1 MVLFKFNF
9 GNLIK
14 KLDLYGSTINL
25 TIKHKR
31 TSKTI
36 IGGFVTILSLIFFVI
51 YGIINSKNLI
61 NRLNPVVTRF
71 GLYDKKYIKIEDSL
85 SKIPIAISFNGLDI
99 NQYFTVYVSYK
110 EYIKETNQYLNNT
123 AIIPLVNCSKDHF
136 PNVTKEIYKKEIL
149 NNSFCLN
156 MSSLQNKSL
165 FYSEGI
171 EGTIEIYLTY
181 CSVFN
186 DEYCIPK
193 EQLINYFSFSQGE
206 FTVSIGVGGIN
217 PLNYKEPIQYFIEKK
232 SIKPSPHFIQGLDIY
247 LYEEELETDD
257 GLFMKS
263 QKKSFA
269 YNILEFQSFFMS
281 DSYDTTLGLIK
292 IYPSNYSYYN
302 KRVYTKIQDYLS
314 QLGGMI
320 GLAFNILPY
329 IVYIFSI
336 GLRDETILNT
346 LIEFKNDKLKYE
358 SLKNT
363 NTFRNYR
370 NKMNYQNKIDEKNR
384 KKFHEESSSQINI
397 KKLSKENNYI
407 NEKNGKT
414 KLNKEQDLN
423 LFLENWKNRKIN
435 KIKFSNFE
443 ILNLYLCN
451 CNCIINRIKSK
462 KILIYYKYKKMI
474 QNYFEFPFLINKIE
488 ENDKLKYILFNKKQL
503 SLFKF
508 ISNDIVYSDN
518 FTLKKHKLSQKKIFY
533 NNDREIASRLLLFL
547 QEDKKDIKDIYE
559 KRLIKFFYDRYNE

>member
-156 MSSLQNKSL
+156 MSSLKNKSL

-329 IVYIFSI
+329 FVYLFSI

-346 LIEFKNDKLKYE
+346 LLEVKNDKISYD

-363 NTFRNYR
+363 YTFKNLR
-370 NKMNYQNKIDEKNR
+370 NKISPNVKVNENEK
-384 KKFHEESSSQINI
+384 KKMFEESSSQINI
-397 KKLSKENNYI
+397 KVKTNNLVNEIKNPI
-407 NEKNGKT
+407 NNN
-414 KLNKEQDLN
+414 NKDVD
-423 LFLENWKNRKIN
+423 LFLENWEKRKIN

-443 ILNLYLCN
+443 ILKLYLCN
-451 CNCIINRIKSK
+451 CKCVINHTKSQ
-462 KILIYYKYKKMI
+462 KILLYYKYKKMV
-474 QNYFEFPFLINKIE
+474 QNYLEVPFIINKIE

-518 FTLKKHKLSQKKIFY
+518 FTLKNINYLKKSFFIIMIEKLLLIYYYFYKKIKKILKIY
-533 NNDREIASRLLLFL
+533 M
-547 QEDKKDIKDIYE
+547 KKD
-559 KRLIKFFYDRYNE
+559 

>member
-123 AIIPLVNCSKDHF
+123 AIIPLVNCSKEHF
-136 PNVTKEIYKKEIL
+136 LNVTEEIYKKEIL

-186 DEYCIPK
+186 DEYCIHK
-193 EQLINYFSFSQGE
+193 EQLINYFSF
-206 FTVSIGVGGIN
+206 
-217 PLNYKEPIQYFIEKK
+217 
-232 SIKPSPHFIQGLDIY
+232 
-247 LYEEELETDD
+247 
-257 GLFMKS
+257 
-263 QKKSFA
+263 
-269 YNILEFQSFFMS
+269 
-281 DSYDTTLGLIK
+281 
-292 IYPSNYSYYN
+292 
-302 KRVYTKIQDYLS
+302 
-314 QLGGMI
+314 
-320 GLAFNILPY
+320 
-329 IVYIFSI
+329 
-336 GLRDETILNT
+336 
-346 LIEFKNDKLKYE
+346 
-358 SLKNT
+358 
-363 NTFRNYR
+363 
-370 NKMNYQNKIDEKNR
+370 YQ
-384 KKFHEESSSQINI
+384 
-397 KKLSKENNYI
+397 
-407 NEKNGKT
+407 
-414 KLNKEQDLN
+414 
-423 LFLENWKNRKIN
+423 
-435 KIKFSNFE
+435 
-443 ILNLYLCN
+443 
-451 CNCIINRIKSK
+451 
-462 KILIYYKYKKMI
+462 
-474 QNYFEFPFLINKIE
+474 
-488 ENDKLKYILFNKKQL
+488 
-503 SLFKF
+503 
-508 ISNDIVYSDN
+508 
-518 FTLKKHKLSQKKIFY
+518 
-533 NNDREIASRLLLFL
+533 
-547 QEDKKDIKDIYE
+547 
-559 KRLIKFFYDRYNE
+559 

>member
-1 MVLFKFNF
+1 MMN
-9 GNLIK
+9 I
-14 KLDLYGSTINL
+14 
-25 TIKHKR
+25 
-31 TSKTI
+31 
-36 IGGFVTILSLIFFVI
+36 
-51 YGIINSKNLI
+51 
-61 NRLNPVVTRF
+61 
-71 GLYDKKYIKIEDSL
+71 
-85 SKIPIAISFNGLDI
+85 
-99 NQYFTVYVSYK
+99 
-110 EYIKETNQYLNNT
+110 
-123 AIIPLVNCSKDHF
+123 
-136 PNVTKEIYKKEIL
+136 
-149 NNSFCLN
+149 
-156 MSSLQNKSL
+156 
-165 FYSEGI
+165 
-171 EGTIEIYLTY
+171 
-181 CSVFN
+181 VF
-186 DEYCIPK
+186 

-336 GLRDETILNT
+336 GIRDEKILNT
-346 LIEFKNDKLKYE
+346 LLELKNDTITYDTIKNTYSFKNIF
-358 SLKNT
+358 KNLSIKKG
-363 NTFRNYR
+363 N
-370 NKMNYQNKIDEKNR
+370 IEKNGNLE
-384 KKFHEESSSQINI
+384 KKNIEESSFQINLKKNNFFSQIRNQNGNQDVDI
-397 KKLSKENNYI
+397 FLDDWKK
-407 NEKNGKT
+407 
-414 KLNKEQDLN
+414 
-423 LFLENWKNRKIN
+423 RKIK

-443 ILNLYLCN
+443 IIKLYLCN
-451 CNCIINRIKSK
+451 CKCIIKKTKSK
-462 KILIYYKYKKMI
+462 KLLLYHEYKSIIGKYL
-474 QNYFEFPFLINKIE
+474 EVPFLINKFE
-488 ENDKLKYILFNKKQL
+488 ENDKLKYILFNKKEL

-518 FTLKKHKLSQKKIFY
+518 FTMKKNKLTLKKLFY
-533 NNDREIASRLLLFL
+533 NNDRAIASKLLLFL
-547 QEDKKDIKDIYE
+547 KENNNINRDKYV
-559 KRLIKFFYDRYNE
+559 KRLVKFFYDKYQT